1 MQRKS
6 LTQADIQRMITG
18 HYQQEK
24 IKNVIGMVKKELTR
38 KVMTEF
44 GTLREKMYPY
54 RTINKKLEDK
64 RWNSTTKCVVAEN
77 LHNNDY
83 KTCLFDGKTKY
94 RKQMLFENKKQ
105 EVYKVN
111 KYQRAIEREDN
122 KRRVEADGI
131 TTLASGY
138 LALYKHQRFFVT
150 FKGYKNILFL
160 LRYL

>member
-1 MQRKS
+1 M
-6 LTQADIQRMITG
+6 TQADIQRMITG

-64 RWNSTTKCVVAEN
+64 RWNSTTKCVVAKTF
-77 LHNNDY
+77 HNNDY
-83 KTCLFDGKTKY
+83 KTCLFDVKTKY

-111 KYQRAIEREDN
+111 KHERAIEREDD

-131 TTLASGY
+131 TILASGY
-138 LALYKHQRFFVT
+138 LALYKRQSFFII
-150 FKGYKNILFL
+150 FKCYKNILFL

>member
-6 LTQADIQRMITG
+6 LSQADIQRMITG
-18 HYQQEK
+18 HYQKEK
-24 IKNVIGMVKKELTR
+24 IKKFIGMVKKERTR
-38 KVMTEF
+38 KVMTVF

-64 RWNSTTKCVVAEN
+64 RWNSTTKCVVAET

-94 RKQMLFENKKQ
+94 RKQMMFENKKQ

-111 KYQRAIEREDN
+111 KHQRAIEREDD
-122 KRRVEADGI
+122 KRRVEADSI
-131 TTLASGY
+131 TTVASGY
-138 LALYKHQRFFVT
+138 LALYKHQSFFIIFNLIVLRF
-150 FKGYKNILFL
+150 
-160 LRYL
+160 